1 MLESRV
7 ESVEDVLVMKEFLVA
22 MMVAAALLIPFRDS
36 NGRFELSDLERFA
49 HLCTQA
55 CAHICSVRR

>member
-1 MLESRV
+1 MKMLLLA
-7 ESVEDVLVMKEFLVA
+7 LVVP
-22 MMVAAALLIPFRDS
+22 AALLISFRES
-36 NGRFELSDLERFA
+36 NGRFELSDLEGFA

>member
-1 MLESRV
+1 
-7 ESVEDVLVMKEFLVA
+7 MKEFLVA
-22 MMVAAALLIPFRDS
+22 MVVAAALLIPFRES
-36 NGRFELSDLERFA
+36 NGRFELSDLEGFA